1 MIKQLTNRLDLI
13 SNENKRNITEK
24 SSSYSEKLRIYVDE
38 IADIRKVLEDN
49 NYEISSL
56 KQRLSEALEELD
68 IANSNVNR
76 LEQRLNEESE
86 TNEGLLAACE
96 NEKNES

>member
-86 TNEGLLAACE
+86 ANEGLLAACE